1 MMLSKRLTCW
11 VLLQWGISISGFAQQ
26 KNADVFALDFN
37 VLATNKVK
45 LNKGDKNL
53 QLPYNKLLANADDV
67 VNDKVLYTVMD
78 KKQTPPSGDMH
89 DYMSLAIYYW
99 PDPNKPDGLPYI
111 RKDGQINPEVE
122 TYKDKVNIN
131 KMIKS
136 VEVTSLAYYFSG
148 DQKYSQKAIAQI
160 RAWFLDPATRMN
172 PNFNFAQAVK
182 GKNDG
187 RGIGIIECREFI
199 KVIDGIGLIKSD
211 PNWTKKDQE
220 GMEKWFSEFL
230 VWFIKSKNGID
241 EMNAKNNHGVWY
253 DAQKLSYS
261 LFTHN
266 KEIAQSTVKSVQ
278 NRLELQMDETGFFP
292 EEMARTISLHYAAFI
307 MEPLFMIAH
316 MSDAVG
322 VDMWNYTTSSGKSIK
337 KGFEVLMPYL
347 AKEKEWEGQQIKP
360 FEFVGNAIPLL
371 AQGCYKYN
379 CNTCREGIYRI
390 SEKAAAESICHL
402 TSLID

>member
-1 MMLSKRLTCW
+1 MLSKRLTCW

-37 VLATNKVK
+37 ALATNKVK

-160 RAWFLDPATRMN
+160 RAWFLDPTTRMN

-220 GMEKWFSEFL
+220 GMEKWFSEF
-230 VWFIKSKNGID
+230 
-241 EMNAKNNHGVWY
+241 
-253 DAQKLSYS
+253 
-261 LFTHN
+261 
-266 KEIAQSTVKSVQ
+266 
-278 NRLELQMDETGFFP
+278 
-292 EEMARTISLHYAAFI
+292 
-307 MEPLFMIAH
+307 
-316 MSDAVG
+316 
-322 VDMWNYTTSSGKSIK
+322 
-337 KGFEVLMPYL
+337 
-347 AKEKEWEGQQIKP
+347 
-360 FEFVGNAIPLL
+360 
-371 AQGCYKYN
+371 
-379 CNTCREGIYRI
+379 
-390 SEKAAAESICHL
+390 
-402 TSLID
+402 